1 MDLPMLQGECLGSP
15 GSLALVHQGSS
26 DWGSRGSLG
35 GTTIS
40 GAWWACP
47 KGDTSIRWP
56 ILMNTKGL
64 GFSPKSRHVQ
74 TKQEQ
79 QAHKLSASRIAPSD
93 IASPFWPSRMS
104 SDVTRCRA
112 PLGLCSSMLGPWQKP
127 CLWRNALG
135 FDLDRDHGSRHP
147 LCSKGFSLHFIGKA
161 VYLLEGR
168 LKSQT
173 TLLLNLIVNGLLC
186 IDAPVGRWEKKK
198 LQYSVSDLTHL
209 LLPII
214 CSSPKTL
221 PRSNNM
227 QSPSHR
233 KKQESHRLH

>member
-1 MDLPMLQGECLGSP
+1 
-15 GSLALVHQGSS
+15 
-26 DWGSRGSLG
+26 
-35 GTTIS
+35 
-40 GAWWACP
+40 
-47 KGDTSIRWP
+47 
-56 ILMNTKGL
+56 
-64 GFSPKSRHVQ
+64 
-74 TKQEQ
+74 
-79 QAHKLSASRIAPSD
+79 
-93 IASPFWPSRMS
+93 MS

-135 FDLDRDHGSRHP
+135 FDLDRDHGSRRP

-186 IDAPVGRWEKKK
+186 IDAPVGRWEKK